1 MDQEITAGDPS
12 KEELVAMLQ
21 EAKSQASYDIPPIT
35 VCAALVL
42 VEMLSACRKA
52 DQDDFEKCREAA

>member
-1 MDQEITAGDPS
+1 MDQEVTAGDPS

-21 EAKSQASYDIPPIT
+21 HAKFQASYVIPLIT
-35 VCAALVL
+35 VCAAHVR

-52 DQDDFEKCREAA
+52 DQDVFEKCREAA